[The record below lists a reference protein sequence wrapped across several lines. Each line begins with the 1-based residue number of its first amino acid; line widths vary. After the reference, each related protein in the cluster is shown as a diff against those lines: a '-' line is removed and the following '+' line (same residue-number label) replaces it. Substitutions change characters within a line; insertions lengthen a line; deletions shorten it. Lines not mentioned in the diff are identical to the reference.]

1 MDISI
6 QHGPGNAAAR
16 VDLSPGDSIVAE
28 GGAMI
33 SMSAGVSITTEARKR
48 GQGGLFGAIKR
59 LASGESFFINT
70 FTAGQS
76 GGSVDLAATLAGDM
90 QAIEMDLST
99 NLIVQSGSYVCSEPG
114 LKIDLGW
121 TGFKSLFAKEGL
133 FWLNIS
139 GSGKLVI
146 NSFGAIFPIDI
157 DGEYVV
163 DTGHIVAFD
172 ETLDY
177 SLSKAGKSWVSSF
190 LGGEGFVCRFKGT
203 GSVWCQSHN
212 SPGFGKR
219 IGPML
224 KPR

>member
-1 MDISI
+1 M
-6 QHGPGNAAAR
+6 
-16 VDLSPGDSIVAE
+16 AE
-28 GGAMI
+28 H
-33 SMSAGVSITTEARKR
+33 
-48 GQGGLFGAIKR
+48 Q
-59 LASGESFFINT
+59 
-70 FTAGQS
+70 
-76 GGSVDLAATLAGDM
+76 
-90 QAIEMDLST
+90 
-99 NLIVQSGSYVCSEPG
+99 
-114 LKIDLGW
+114 W
-121 TGFKSLFAKEGL
+121 
-133 FWLNIS
+133 
-139 GSGKLVI
+139 SGKLVI